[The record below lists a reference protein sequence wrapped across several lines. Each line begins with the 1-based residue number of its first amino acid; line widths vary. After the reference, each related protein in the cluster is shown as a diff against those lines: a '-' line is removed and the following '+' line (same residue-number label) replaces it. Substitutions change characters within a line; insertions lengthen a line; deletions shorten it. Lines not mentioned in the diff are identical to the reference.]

1 MATEDNSILLHMP
14 DRGIPAASQEAM
26 QEQPPQNAD
35 YLTAL
40 AGYAVVR
47 SGLSQVYC

>member
-1 MATEDNSILLHMP
+1 MAKVDNSILLHMP

-26 QEQPPQNAD
+26 QEQPTQNAD

-40 AGYAVVR
+40 AGYTVVH
-47 SGLSQVYC
+47 SGLSQNYC